1 MIFHHSGSMDT
12 YITNKIVNNSER
24 ATGAN
29 VGYAS
34 TVDLFKLYG
43 ETTLR
48 GVAGI
53 CTIAGVEH
61 LDKTERECAAEG
73 GTFEPNLTELSR
85 GLIYF
90 DLDQL
95 KSEIENQVDIE
106 NEASLKI
113 VLKMNYF

>member
-1 MIFHHSGSMDT
+1 MIFHHSGSKDT
-12 YITNKIVNNSER
+12 YITNKIIGNSSR
-24 ATGAN
+24 AEGAN

-48 GVAGI
+48 GVSGI

-61 LDKTERECAAEG
+61 TDKSEQECSDLS
-73 GTFEPNLTELSR
+73 GTWEPNLTELSR
-85 GLIYF
+85 GLVYF

-95 KSEIENQVDIE
+95 KAEIEL
-106 NEASLKI
+106 SLI
-113 VLKMNYF
+113 HI